1 MATAGPGDLVE
12 ALYDIFDA
20 RLPGCRIE
28 RGKFYVVETLAPVK
42 VEARCSNGH
51 WGLTEGYRLAGVY
64 NGRTWAWCPKCFRPI
79 GRPAQGLINSINQW
93 IAEGA
98 PLKEGEIA

>member
-1 MATAGPGDLVE
+1 MSTAGPGDLVE
-12 ALYDIFDA
+12 ALYDFRDA
-20 RLPGCRIE
+20 RIQGCEVR
-28 RGKFYVVETLAPVK
+28 RGKFYVVEMVVPIGGK
-42 VEARCSNGH
+42 VCWNGH
-51 WGLTEGYRLAGVY
+51 VTDTGLVLERVPAPQKF
-64 NGRTWAWCPKCFRPI
+64 AWCARCFRPI